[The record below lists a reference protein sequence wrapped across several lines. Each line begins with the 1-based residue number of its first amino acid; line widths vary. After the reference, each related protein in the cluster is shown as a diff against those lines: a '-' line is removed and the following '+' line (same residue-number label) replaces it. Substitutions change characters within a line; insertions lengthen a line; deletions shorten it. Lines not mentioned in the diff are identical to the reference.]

1 MSSNKL
7 EGLSFYVMG
16 NLNLFKNKYQ
26 VEELVLKHGG
36 VFKRSV
42 DKRLSYLVT
51 NNTERTTLYA
61 VAEDQKGTDI
71 ITEQQL
77 VDMIDCK

>member
-7 EGLSFYVMG
+7 EGLSFCIIG
-16 NLNLFKNKYQ
+16 NLKLFKNKYQ
-26 VEELVLKHGG
+26 AEELILKHGG
-36 VFKRSV
+36 AFKRSV

-51 NNTERTTLYA
+51 NNTERTVQYA
-61 VAEDQKGTDI
+61 AAEDQKGTDI

-77 VDMIDCK
+77 LDMVDG

>member
-7 EGLSFYVMG
+7 EGLSFCVMG
-16 NLNLFKNKYQ
+16 NLDHFKNKYQ

-36 VFKRSV
+36 IFRRGVVK
-42 DKRLSYLVT
+42 KLSYLVT
-51 NNTERTTLYA
+51 NNTERTTQYIT
-61 VAEDQKGTDI
+61 AEDQKGTDI

-77 VDMIDCK
+77 LDMINT

>member
-7 EGLSFYVMG
+7 EGLSFCVMG
-16 NLNLFKNKYQ
+16 NLGHFKNKYQ

-36 VFKRSV
+36 AFRRGVVKN
-42 DKRLSYLVT
+42 LSYLVT
-51 NNTERTTLYA
+51 NSSERTTQYIT
-61 VAEDQKGTDI
+61 AEEQKGTDI

-77 VDMIDCK
+77 LDMINT

>member
-7 EGLSFYVMG
+7 EGLSFCVMG
-16 NLNLFKNKYQ
+16 NLAHFKNRYQ

-36 VFKRSV
+36 AFRRGLVRN
-42 DKRLSYLVT
+42 LSYFVT
-51 NNTERTTLYA
+51 NSSERTPQYIA
-61 VAEDQKGTDI
+61 AEDQKGTDI

-77 VDMIDCK
+77 LDMIDT